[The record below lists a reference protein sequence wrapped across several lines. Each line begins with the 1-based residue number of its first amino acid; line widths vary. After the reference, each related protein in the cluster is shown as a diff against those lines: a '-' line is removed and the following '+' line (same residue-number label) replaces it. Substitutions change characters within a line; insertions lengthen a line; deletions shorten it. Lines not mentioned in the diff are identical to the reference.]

1 MIQQTYCVMFQIVV
15 AFKPRESRIKSKLT
29 PRPAH
34 VHIPLRL
41 PLATLHWVLLHPYSY
56 FVSHPN
62 PSSTFTLNSFSLCG
76 SLGYLERSSSAGF
89 VHHTAFSIC
98 IMQFCVLARIRTT
111 QYSPDKYQK
120 QVGYILRVRGRA
132 RENVS
137 NV

>member
-1 MIQQTYCVMFQIVV
+1 MIQWKYCVMFQIFV
-15 AFKPRESRIKSKLT
+15 AFKPHESRIKSKLT
-29 PRPAH
+29 PHPAH
-34 VHIPLRL
+34 VHIPLLL

-76 SLGYLERSSSAGF
+76 SSGYLERSSSAGF

-98 IMQFCVLARIRTT
+98 IMKFCVLARIRT
-111 QYSPDKYQK
+111 QYIAQLNTRIRLHPSCQ
-120 QVGYILRVRGRA
+120 RTS
-132 RENVS
+132 ESNVS